1 MDETK
6 SPVPTKV
13 KPRTR
18 QEMRAEKTAMWEEIR
33 KKNESRKAKSI
44 VKREKPSIRYDE
56 NGKPLMMQPW
66 GQEGPAG
73 SGEAYFWELLQ
84 DTRKSLTPEFVEKY
98 CKERKST
105 DDETDISVL
114 KDFVKIVTCLAEE
127 SVEKRNA
134 KREEDIRSVRRD
146 TGFYE
151 DEGTT
156 EEEFEDNDE

>member
-6 SPVPTKV
+6 PPKA

-18 QEMRAEKTAMWEEIR
+18 LEMRAEKTAMWEEIR
-33 KKNESRKAKSI
+33 KKNESRKAKNI
-44 VKREKPSIRYDE
+44 VRKEKPSIRTDE
-56 NGKPLMMQPW
+56 NGKLLMMQPW
-66 GQEGPAG
+66 GQESPAG

-84 DTRKSLTPEFVEKY
+84 DVKKSLTPEFVEKY
-98 CKERKST
+98 CKERKSS

-114 KDFVKIVTCLAEE
+114 KDFVKLVVREAEE

-134 KREEDIRSVRRD
+134 KREEDIRGVRRD

-151 DEGTT
+151 DEGTS
-156 EEEFEDNDE
+156 EEEFEDNDG